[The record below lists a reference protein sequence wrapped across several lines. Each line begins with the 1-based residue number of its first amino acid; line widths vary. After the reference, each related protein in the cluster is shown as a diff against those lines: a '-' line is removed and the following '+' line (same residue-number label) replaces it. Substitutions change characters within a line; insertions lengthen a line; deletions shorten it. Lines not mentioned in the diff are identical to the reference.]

1 MMASCLWSSLFLI
14 HGHGHGHSHYPW
26 GGVLSLAMFF
36 IFIAMFAYIK
46 IKNRIL
52 KWTIFTLAS
61 LCALFFIIIMI
72 YIY

>member
-1 MMASCLWSSLFLI
+1 MWSSLFLRI
-14 HGHGHGHSHYPW
+14 HGPGHKHYPW
-26 GGVLSLAMFF
+26 DGLLALASLF

-61 LCALFFIIIMI
+61 LCALGLIIIII
-72 YIY
+72 YKY

>member
-1 MMASCLWSSLFLI
+1 MWSSLFLI
-14 HGHGHGHSHYPW
+14 AGGHGHKHHPYDL
-26 GGVLSLAMFF
+26 VLDLALLF
-36 IFIAMFAYIK
+36 IGIAMFAYIK

-52 KWTIFTLAS
+52 KWTIITLAS

>member
-1 MMASCLWSSLFLI
+1 MWSSLFLI
-14 HGHGHGHSHYPW
+14 TGHRHKHHSW
-26 GGVLSLAMFF
+26 DLVLDLALLF
-36 IFIAMFAYIK
+36 IGIAMFAYYK

-52 KWTIFTLAS
+52 KWTIVTLAS

>member
-1 MMASCLWSSLFLI
+1 MWSSLFLI
-14 HGHGHGHSHYPW
+14 HGHVHKHHPW
-26 GGVLSLAMFF
+26 DLVLDLALLF
-36 IFIAMFAYIK
+36 IVIAMFAYIK

-72 YIY
+72 YKY

>member
-1 MMASCLWSSLFLI
+1 MWSSLFLI
-14 HGHGHGHSHYPW
+14 AGGHGHKHHPYDL
-26 GGVLSLAMFF
+26 VLDLALLF
-36 IFIAMFAYIK
+36 IGIAMFAYIK

-52 KWTIFTLAS
+52 KWTITTLAS